1 MKPNSKFT
9 VKKMKEY
16 IRQEGLNKSPYIK
29 LSMRRAELI
38 DGLKKA
44 GHWQE
49 GEEDETTINFDSIEW
64 KTAKGQMIYLKPS
77 TKKILETQLGKELIE
92 EGLDLYKFHQWRE
105 AMSSIDP
112 SFIHKYIEYRS
123 TTKDILGH
131 TYTIQD
137 WQEERCDYHKRLCR
151 DLIESYMKVELQM
164 NVEDHYKCV
173 KFNDTYHYEYY
184 FTIANCQIYKVV
196 DELRKKEET
205 MK

>member
-1 MKPNSKFT
+1 
-9 VKKMKEY
+9 MKEY
-16 IRQEGLNKSPYIK
+16 IRQEKLNKTPYIK

-49 GEEDETTINFDSIEW
+49 DEVDETTINFDSEKW
-64 KTAKGQMIYLKPS
+64 KMLKSKMIYLTPRR
-77 TKKILETQLGKELIE
+77 KKTLETQLGKELIE

-112 SFIHKYIEYRS
+112 SFIHKYIEYRY
-123 TTKDILGH
+123 TTKDIWGH

-137 WQEERCDYHKRLCR
+137 WQEESCDYHKPLCR
-151 DLIESYMKVELQM
+151 DLIESYMKVELQLT
-164 NVEDHYKCV
+164 VEDHYKCV
-173 KFNDTYHYEYY
+173 KFNDTYHYQWY
-184 FTIANCQIYKVV
+184 FTIAECQIYKVV
-196 DELRKKEET
+196 DELRKKEKT

>member
-1 MKPNSKFT
+1 
-9 VKKMKEY
+9 MKEY
-16 IRQEGLNKSPYIK
+16 IRQEKLNKTPYIK

-49 GEEDETTINFDSIEW
+49 DEVDETTINFDSIEW
-64 KTAKGQMIYLKPS
+64 KTAKGQMIYLNPS
-77 TKKILETQLGKELIE
+77 TKKILETKLGKELIE

-123 TTKDILGH
+123 TTKDIWGY
-131 TYTIQD
+131 TYTIED
-137 WQEERCDYHKRLCR
+137 WHEERRFIHKHKRLCR
-151 DLIESYMKVELQM
+151 ELIESYMKVELQM

-173 KFNDTYHYEYY
+173 KFNDTYHYEWY
-184 FTIANCQIYKVV
+184 FTIANCQIYEVV
-196 DELRKKEET
+196 DELIKKEKT
-205 MK
+205 LK